1 MTNLEVSALLDMARG
16 ASGLDDFGDDSF
28 LEGLEILVRSLN
40 TESKLSEFGSMAI
53 PFVLMNSLVQRLQ
66 IEDWYKRHPE
76 IDDEQIVRPLIGLG
90 LPRTG
95 STALSNLLNEDPNA
109 QSLLTWQSSS
119 PCPPPSTVKGDDP
132 RIAAAEQRHREQL
145 ERSPRMQQLVPS
157 SPTGPMECQELMAL
171 DFKSQQ
177 FQAFAHIPSYSKWL
191 VDADLDS
198 TYAYERRALK
208 LLQWGNPT
216 KPWRLKCPTH
226 LLFLDHLDKS
236 FPDAVFV
243 MTHRD
248 PTEVIFSVADVYVEV
263 GQQFSESLDKQYLGA
278 LNLAQWSE
286 AMRRVVDFR
295 RGGNDHRFFDLDF
308 RAVQRDP
315 IGSVTSLYEW
325 LGEPVS
331 SEFEAGMT
339 RWWQEFAA
347 NREENV
353 HPDPS
358 EYGLNVDAVAS
369 AFAGY
374 NEHAARWLK
383 RGPSV

>member
-1 MTNLEVSALLDMARG
+1 MLDINDLLAMAQG
-16 ASGLDDFGDDSF
+16 ATGLSDFGDDSF
-28 LEGLEILVRSLN
+28 REGLEVLVRSLN
-40 TESKLSEFGSMAI
+40 TEAKLSEFGSMAI
-53 PFVLMNSLVQRLQ
+53 PYVLMNSLAQRLQ
-66 IEDWYKRHPE
+66 IEDWYNRHPE
-76 IDDEQIVRPLIGLG
+76 IDDEPIERPLIGLG

-119 PCPPPSTVKGDDP
+119 PCPPPSTVIGDDP
-132 RIAAAEQRHREQL
+132 RIAAAEQRHREQM

-248 PTEVIFSVADVYVEV
+248 PAEVIFSVADVYVEV
-263 GQQFSESLDKQYLGA
+263 GQQFSDELDLHYLGA

-286 AMRRVVDFR
+286 AMRRVIEFR
-295 RGGNDHRFFDLDF
+295 QAGNDHRFFDLDF

-315 IGSVTSLYEW
+315 VGSVRSLYDW

-331 SEFEAGMT
+331 SEFEAGMA

-347 NREENV
+347 NREQNV
-353 HPDPS
+353 HPDS
-358 EYGLNVDAVAS
+358 AAYGLNAEAVTE

-374 NEHAARWLK
+374 NERAARWLNQ
-383 RGPSV
+383 GQSV